1 MPSVTSR
8 WHGVLSKNFLPARYV
23 KLAAVHGA
31 CAVSTCTS
39 TVPTLSVSVIVWVPL
54 RGSPDAGGVPTS
66 LMLPG
71 GGAAAGDALGSTFGF
86 HTHPV
91 GDADADGEEPA
102 VLLFFLSLPV
112 SVTSSTTPTTTT
124 RTAAPAPM

>member
-8 WHGVLSKNFLPARYV
+8 WHGVLSKNFLLARYV

-31 CAVSTCTS
+31 CAVSTWTS
-39 TVPTLSVSVIVWVPL
+39 TVPTFSVSVIVWLPL

-71 GGAAAGDALGSTFGF
+71 GGAAAAGDALGSAVGF

-91 GDADADGEEPA
+91 GEADDDGEAPA

-112 SVTSSTTPTTTT
+112 S
-124 RTAAPAPM
+124 